1 MGLDRDNWAAALG
14 VSRAAIDLYLASEV
28 IDLHTDSFI
37 WKRVFGYRMER
48 HHPLKPW
55 GAPFWGQVDF
65 PRLREAHMAGV
76 VWDIPTNP
84 LRLRSQKFGV
94 LRHNISQILTALQ
107 AEPDQAFVRTFRDYQ
122 RVRAEG
128 KMAGWISI
136 QGGQALD
143 NNLYDLERIPEVHR
157 ITLVHFSR
165 SRIGASNFDGRNAH
179 VGLSP
184 FGRAFVARMTDL
196 SILVDLS
203 HINRKGFFD
212 ALDVMPAEIPPVVT
226 HTGVQGVRPLWRN
239 IDDQQIR
246 AIAERN
252 GTIGIICAAPFLAAE
267 PGRRTYAR
275 IVDHMAHVIRVAG
288 EDYVSLGSDFD
299 GLITTPEGLPDI
311 TALPRLVQD
320 MLERGWSDT
329 RIQKILGGNFLR
341 VVAQVQP

>member
-1 MGLDRDNWAAALG
+1 MQDVAGGTKDFHLAIFLILG
-14 VSRAAIDLYLASEV
+14 AC
-28 IDLHTDSFI
+28 
-37 WKRVFGYRMER
+37 
-48 HHPLKPW
+48 
-55 GAPFWGQVDF
+55 
-65 PRLREAHMAGV
+65 
-76 VWDIPTNP
+76 
-84 LRLRSQKFGV
+84 
-94 LRHNISQILTALQ
+94 
-107 AEPDQAFVRTFRDYQ
+107 
-122 RVRAEG
+122 
-128 KMAGWISI
+128 
-136 QGGQALD
+136 
-143 NNLYDLERIPEVHR
+143 
-157 ITLVHFSR
+157 
-165 SRIGASNFDGRNAH
+165 
-179 VGLSP
+179 
-184 FGRAFVARMTDL
+184 
-196 SILVDLS
+196 
-203 HINRKGFFD
+203 FFD
-212 ALDVMPAEIPPVVT
+212 ALDVMPAHIPAVVT

-239 IDDQQIR
+239 IDDAQIR